1 LTARPAAGAKGA
13 EAAQY
18 FRPPLAGFG
27 GARPPAPDWFERAL
41 EDAPERSTV
50 EVQGAAIE
58 TLSWGRIGDP
68 GLMLMHGNGAHADWF
83 SFLAPLLARQGRRV
97 VALSFSG
104 MGRSDWREKYSVAQ
118 WADET
123 IAVAETSG
131 LFDAPTA
138 PVLAAH
144 SFGGY
149 VLMTTAARH
158 GQRLRRAIIIDT
170 PLRPPEAIEAQ
181 NERRRERMGGGQSRY
196 YTSEA
201 DALSRFKLMPPQ
213 GCEHP
218 FIADHIA
225 RHSLK
230 PVLDDQGRSVL
241 SWRFDP
247 ALFDNFDF
255 GKPHRDLGQS
265 LCPVVL
271 VRGGRSRL
279 VTPEL
284 FDHARA
290 LAPPGTP
297 VHELADADHHVMVD
311 QPLGLVRLLAQ
322 LADEGLG

>member
-1 LTARPAAGAKGA
+1 MRAPANAAGA
-13 EAAQY
+13 EAPRY
-18 FRPPLAGFG
+18 FRAPLADFG
-27 GARPPAPDWFERAL
+27 GARPPAPDWFERAV

-58 TLSWGRIGDP
+58 TLAWGRIGDP
-68 GLMLMHGNGAHADWF
+68 GLLLMHGNGAHADWF
-83 SFLAPLLARQGRRV
+83 SFIAPLLAREGRRV

-104 MGRSDWREKYSVAQ
+104 MGRSGWRDKYSVAQ
-118 WADET
+118 WSDET
-123 IAVAETSG
+123 IAVVEATG

-158 GQRLRRAIIIDT
+158 GQRLRRAIIVDT
-170 PLRPPEAIEAQ
+170 PLRPPDSIEAQ
-181 NERRRERMGGGQSRY
+181 NERRRERMGGGQARF

-230 PVLDDQGRSVL
+230 SVLDGQGRPAM

-284 FDHARA
+284 FDHARS

-297 VHELADADHHVMVD
+297 THELADADHHVMVD
-311 QPLGLVRLLAQ
+311 QPLAFTRLLAQ
-322 LADEGLG
+322 LADEL